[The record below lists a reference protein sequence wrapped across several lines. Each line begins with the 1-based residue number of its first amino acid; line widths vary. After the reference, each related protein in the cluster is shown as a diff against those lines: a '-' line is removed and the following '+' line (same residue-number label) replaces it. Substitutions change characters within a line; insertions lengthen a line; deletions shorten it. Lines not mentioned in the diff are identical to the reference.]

1 MIQNSITHRN
11 RHPGGFTLIEIA
23 IVIIIIGLILGGVL
37 KGQELI
43 RSARTHS
50 VADQGSAVK
59 AAILGFVDRYR
70 ALPGDYDKAS
80 ATIAGVESGQDGDGN
95 GRVGYNDSATPGKP
109 DEANRLLESGLVWLH
124 LVKSGFLSGGSDG
137 RPLRPGDLGSWS
149 CPTETCIL
157 NAFNG
162 PMMFIYANEQTGV
175 NWASDSAYSNQLW
188 VGKNIPAE
196 LIAELDRK
204 MDDGSPSTGHF
215 RAGDGFVEGAAA
227 LVGNMCATGGKLPK
241 KEQPEGVPFKWD
253 SKTQAIDCGA
263 VLLF

>member
-1 MIQNSITHRN
+1 MDKPVSWRCHRQ
-11 RHPGGFTLIEIA
+11 GGFTLIEMA

-59 AAILGFVDRYR
+59 AAVMGFADRYR

-80 ATIAGVESGQDGDGN
+80 TNIPGVESGQDGDGN
-95 GRVGYNDSATPGKP
+95 GRVGYNDSKSPGKP
-109 DEANRLLESGLVWLH
+109 DEANRLLETSLVWLH
-124 LVKSGFLSGGSDG
+124 LAKAGFISGSFDG
-137 RPLRPGDLGSWS
+137 RPLRPGDLVNWS
-149 CPTETCIL
+149 CPPETCMM
-157 NAFNG
+157 NAFNS
-162 PMMFIYANEQTGV
+162 PMLFAYSNEQTGV
-175 NWASDSAYSNQLW
+175 TWPSDTANSNQLW

-204 MDDGSPSTGHF
+204 MDDGNPSTGQF
-215 RAGDGFVEGAAA
+215 RAGDGFVEGAPA
-227 LVGNMCATGGKLPK
+227 LVGNTCAIGGKLSK
-241 KEQPEGVPFKWD
+241 KDQPEGAPFKWD
-253 SKTQAIDCGA
+253 LKNQAVDCGA